1 MNVVVAVDK
10 FKGSLTSFEANS
22 VIQSAIKKVNP
33 TFQVTSFPMADGG
46 DGFSKVL
53 KFYLNTQTVKVNTI
67 DPLHRKILGYYE
79 WDKEHKTAIIEMAVA
94 SGLVLLK
101 KKEQNPLK
109 TSSYG
114 TGLLIKHAINKGAK
128 KIILGLGGTATN
140 DGGMGIACALG
151 YQFKDKSGNLLSP
164 SGASLLQI
172 HTIEKPTKRLPISIM
187 IACDV
192 NNPLFGK
199 QGAAYIYAPQKG
211 ASLEQVLLLDKGLRN
226 LSKVIE
232 KSTHQ
237 KVAKIPGAGAAGGVP
252 ALLNAY
258 FKTTMVNG
266 IDLIMKYS
274 GIVKQL
280 KQVDLLITGEGK
292 IDHQSMSGKV
302 VGSLA
307 SLAAEKKVP
316 ILLVAGMSEIGPKS
330 PFSKLEMITLL
341 DSTKSL
347 KYSILHAQSILAD
360 KIACYFK

>member
-10 FKGSLTSFEANS
+10 FKGSLTTFEANS
-22 VIQSAIKKVNP
+22 IIQSAIKKVNP

-53 KFYLNTQTVKVNTI
+53 KFYLKTQTVKVKTI
-67 DPLHRKILGYYE
+67 DPLHRKLQGFYE

-114 TGLLIKHAINKGAK
+114 TGLLIQHAIENGAK
-128 KIILGLGGTATN
+128 KIILGLGGSATN
-140 DGGMGIACALG
+140 DGGMGIAVALG
-151 YQFKDKSGNLLSP
+151 FKFKDKVGNLLSP

-172 HTIEKPTKRLPISIM
+172 HSIEKPTKPFPVSII

-211 ASLEQVLLLDKGLRN
+211 ASSEQVLLLDKGLRN

-232 KSTHQ
+232 KSTHH
-237 KVAKIPGAGAAGGVP
+237 KVAKIPGTGAAGGVP
-252 ALLNAY
+252 ALLIAY
-258 FKTTMVNG
+258 FKTTMLNG
-266 IDLIMKYS
+266 IDLVIKYS
-274 GIVKQL
+274 GINKQL
-280 KQVDLLITGEGK
+280 KNTDLLITGEGK

-307 SLAAEKKVP
+307 LLATEKKVP
-316 ILLVAGMSEIGPKS
+316 ILLVAGMAEIDPKS
-330 PFSKLEMITLL
+330 PFSKLELITLL

-347 KYSILHAQSILAD
+347 KKSILHAKSILAD